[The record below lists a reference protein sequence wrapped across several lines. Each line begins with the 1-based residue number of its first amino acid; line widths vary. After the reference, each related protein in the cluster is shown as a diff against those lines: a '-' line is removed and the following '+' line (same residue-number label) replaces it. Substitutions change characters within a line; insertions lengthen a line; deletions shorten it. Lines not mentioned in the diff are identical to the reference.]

1 MPPIGVCGE
10 PLANCRHRTL
20 ILVDWLSPGR
30 GLTAFQIVVQVGGEL
45 ICLTNGGPIASG
57 PRLALSAESG
67 CQRGTRELAAQ
78 GRRTNIARPA
88 FQRRRYRIGRQI
100 DVKPE
105 CFLRSIRKGCA
116 WSTQSFLLNDPPR
129 TTIPIVILMA
139 AIPLSGQAPP
149 ASPDRP
155 WHTSDERQIINDSKR
170 VRRLA
175 FPIEPDKAYSLAE
188 LIDLAE
194 AHNPETRVA
203 WESARAQGAALGIA
217 RSELFPTLS
226 AVALAGVDR
235 EEIPLGTR
243 YYRHTSPGVQVSLDL
258 NYTILDFGAR
268 RGRIA
273 AESAQVLAA
282 NFTFNDVHRKL
293 IFQVQQAYYR
303 LVNATAQ
310 DTAARASLANAEAV
324 EQAADERLRNGLAT
338 LPDVLE
344 ARSATA
350 QSQYD
355 LQAVL
360 GAEESARG
368 DLATALGAP
377 AATTIRVEPLS
388 EVPTPESIG
397 DSVEQVLDRALDQRP
412 DLQAEL
418 AGTRLAQAQRKEARA
433 AYYPSL
439 GFKANPTLQSLYV
452 QQQTLP
458 WGHTAD
464 LNGGMTLS
472 LNWTVFDGGARRNRL
487 LQAEADIRRA
497 ESEVNAA
504 RDGIEDE
511 VWTAYSNLNTAF
523 RQREA
528 ATALLDS
535 ATQSYAAALE
545 SYNYGVRNLLDVT
558 AAQKVLA
565 QARSA
570 DILARTQVLIT
581 LADLAFRCGDSIQ
594 SNSRRSRP

>member
-1 MPPIGVCGE
+1 MVWFRRRRFGVLRLIGLR
-10 PLANCRHRTL
+10 PLT
-20 ILVDWLSPGR
+20 ILFV
-30 GLTAFQIVVQVGGEL
+30 I
-45 ICLTNGGPIASG
+45 
-57 PRLALSAESG
+57 
-67 CQRGTRELAAQ
+67 LAAAS
-78 GRRTNIARPA
+78 TLFA
-88 FQRRRYRIGRQI
+88 QI
-100 DVKPE
+100 
-105 CFLRSIRKGCA
+105 
-116 WSTQSFLLNDPPR
+116 
-129 TTIPIVILMA
+129 
-139 AIPLSGQAPP
+139 PP

-155 WHTSDERQIINDSKR
+155 WHTSDERRINDEGRR
-170 VRRLA
+170 VRQPA
-175 FPIEPDKAYSLAE
+175 VPIEPDKAYSLAE

-203 WESARAQGAALGIA
+203 WESARAQAAALGIA
-217 RSELFPTLS
+217 RSELYPTLS
-226 AVALAGVDR
+226 AAALSGVDR

-243 YYRHTSPGVQVSLDL
+243 FYRHTVPAEQVALDL
-258 NYTILDFGAR
+258 NYTIFDFGAR
-268 RGRIA
+268 RGRIDTEKA
-273 AESAQVLAA
+273 RVLAA
-282 NFTFNDVHRKL
+282 NFGFNDVHRRL

-303 LVNATAQ
+303 LLNASAQ

-324 EQAADERLRNGLAT
+324 QQAAEERLSNGLAT

-360 GAEESARG
+360 GAEENARG
-368 DLATALGAP
+368 DLATALGTA
-377 AATTIRVEPLS
+377 AATAIRVEPLG
-388 EVPTPESIG
+388 EVPTPDSIG
-397 DSVEQVLDRALDQRP
+397 ETVEQVTNRALDQRP
-412 DLQAEL
+412 DLQAEVT
-418 AGTRLAQAQRKEARA
+418 GIREAQAQRKEARA

-439 GFKANPTLQSLYV
+439 HVRANPTAQSLYIL
-452 QQQTLP
+452 QQTLP

-464 LNGGMTLS
+464 LTGGVTLS
-472 LNWTVFDGGARRNRL
+472 LNWTLFDGGARRNRL
-487 LQAEADIRRA
+487 MEAEAEIRRA

-504 RDGIEDE
+504 RDSIDDE

-528 ATALLDS
+528 ATAFLDS

-570 DILARTQVLIT
+570 DILARTQVLT
-581 LADLAFRCGDSIQ
+581 SLADLAFRCGDSIQ
-594 SNSRRSRP
+594 SNTRKSHP